1 MARGKKPKIDVSR
14 GKFKCKVPSCQT
26 ELRSDHVKEHYEKR
40 VLFDKMNR
48 IEEIEESGKFSA
60 LELQTHTSY
69 FKEMGWINE
78 SMIPSY
84 KSHEIAMSKGSQSI
98 DRFFVKPPSSVNED
112 SNGDVEARE
121 DGNEVV
127 SKTTAD
133 WLAELELSKVK
144 KAGSF
149 LDGCKVFLSG
159 FSEPEQMQLARVL
172 EYSGGVRLTKLVE
185 SVTHCV
191 HSVGTNTVVPDTS
204 KLLEQLDLSP
214 HMVSIQWMVESMLLG
229 KPVQEADFPF
239 PPQLEAEKE
248 TILPPQDTQL
258 QASYEQKTAEADQ
271 SHFMAN
277 LLAGGV
283 GYSGLVSLNPA
294 AEYDDEPD
302 INQNILRTKR
312 RIGEVDSSSEDEEED
327 EPEAFALENMDVEV
341 TPPSSHNSSFQED
354 SQGAPFLKEVADA
367 SIANLEATEGGN
379 LLNPDNVGQVVK
391 RELLNALSGVGEYKE
406 IFAETLTKISKT
418 IAEKVKEKSA
428 EDDAVEKLNTLEDY
442 WYGGENFMSCQ
453 PCVKYKNNENV
464 PAAIK
469 SDKKGNFGF
478 VTKDQLKRKMM
489 RSILKHEKSD
499 LHKWCVLEAEKEL
512 KEKMDERERNVKIG
526 EKIVRNVIFCVKKGM
541 SPRDFIGLN
550 EKDGLAELDIA
561 TKNDSRKEFKRIRGY
576 VKDEI
581 DNKIKEIIKSCDKIS
596 ITLDKVTVARH
607 SYMVYITFF
616 FYEGKIHSYLNEIR
630 KMNVEDY
637 DSEGT
642 ARMTIEVMMR
652 TLGISEARF
661 SRLIKHF
668 SYDGVFADK
677 EERVS
682 GGGCLQLRKNMEEQL
697 GKDEG
702 DLQGDWEPAHKLEII
717 FHKVLVYNKY
727 VEANINLYSS
737 IQKEYKV
744 GKKSS
749 QFSDI
754 ASECC
759 FLTLKNKVLQK
770 TRFVRS
776 WLRVM
781 TTGLVNTPT
790 FVALFSK
797 EMREALYN
805 NNNTEAKRL
814 EKMIKNLT
822 SPRNI
827 LLALGLCQIL
837 DLYSR
842 CSVLVQRS
850 DCFPV
855 TTWQEI
861 RALQLSIDMLAQQWQ
876 WKESNLVFG
885 EVGNPAGHIR
895 RIKEEGKYIPFV
907 KQKYVRMNRK
917 MLEEQHDVEGFL
929 SRNEDDEDSDE
940 EDVEEMAGSV
950 PVEGFTEVVLADVE
964 KILSKLSKDLSVK
977 MKEMLVQSTYQK
989 KVTDAF
995 GAIHRFDLDEADI
1008 QRAFGMLEELVD
1020 SFPACDRDA
1029 FDIRAALPGFIHWDK
1044 YQSQHR
1050 LNSKGKI
1057 ISIEENWVDFV
1068 KLSNTEGRNE
1078 FKKLFEYCM
1087 VDVMSEAMAEN
1098 VGSVMTHHLG
1108 SGSRNTLLPVNLNCE
1123 ISIRCNLGPLHMLES
1138 VVKSVVMRRI
1148 DEDQVLYKR
1157 ALDGK
1162 RPYMLKAL
1170 VNTSSSI
1177 HTYREE
1183 EKKKAHLP
1191 LSIW

>member
-283 GYSGLVSLNPA
+283 GYSGFVSLNPA

-406 IFAETLTKISKT
+406 I
-418 IAEKVKEKSA
+418 
-428 EDDAVEKLNTLEDY
+428 
-442 WYGGENFMSCQ
+442 
-453 PCVKYKNNENV
+453 
-464 PAAIK
+464 
-469 SDKKGNFGF
+469 
-478 VTKDQLKRKMM
+478 
-489 RSILKHEKSD
+489 
-499 LHKWCVLEAEKEL
+499 
-512 KEKMDERERNVKIG
+512 
-526 EKIVRNVIFCVKKGM
+526 
-541 SPRDFIGLN
+541 
-550 EKDGLAELDIA
+550 
-561 TKNDSRKEFKRIRGY
+561 
-576 VKDEI
+576 
-581 DNKIKEIIKSCDKIS
+581 
-596 ITLDKVTVARH
+596 
-607 SYMVYITFF
+607 
-616 FYEGKIHSYLNEIR
+616 
-630 KMNVEDY
+630 
-637 DSEGT
+637 
-642 ARMTIEVMMR
+642 
-652 TLGISEARF
+652 
-661 SRLIKHF
+661 
-668 SYDGVFADK
+668 
-677 EERVS
+677 
-682 GGGCLQLRKNMEEQL
+682 
-697 GKDEG
+697 
-702 DLQGDWEPAHKLEII
+702 
-717 FHKVLVYNKY
+717 
-727 VEANINLYSS
+727 
-737 IQKEYKV
+737 
-744 GKKSS
+744 
-749 QFSDI
+749 
-754 ASECC
+754 
-759 FLTLKNKVLQK
+759 
-770 TRFVRS
+770 
-776 WLRVM
+776 
-781 TTGLVNTPT
+781 
-790 FVALFSK
+790 
-797 EMREALYN
+797 
-805 NNNTEAKRL
+805 
-814 EKMIKNLT
+814 
-822 SPRNI
+822 
-827 LLALGLCQIL
+827 
-837 DLYSR
+837 
-842 CSVLVQRS
+842 
-850 DCFPV
+850 
-855 TTWQEI
+855 
-861 RALQLSIDMLAQQWQ
+861 
-876 WKESNLVFG
+876 
-885 EVGNPAGHIR
+885 
-895 RIKEEGKYIPFV
+895 
-907 KQKYVRMNRK
+907 
-917 MLEEQHDVEGFL
+917 
-929 SRNEDDEDSDE
+929 
-940 EDVEEMAGSV
+940 
-950 PVEGFTEVVLADVE
+950 
-964 KILSKLSKDLSVK
+964 
-977 MKEMLVQSTYQK
+977 
-989 KVTDAF
+989 